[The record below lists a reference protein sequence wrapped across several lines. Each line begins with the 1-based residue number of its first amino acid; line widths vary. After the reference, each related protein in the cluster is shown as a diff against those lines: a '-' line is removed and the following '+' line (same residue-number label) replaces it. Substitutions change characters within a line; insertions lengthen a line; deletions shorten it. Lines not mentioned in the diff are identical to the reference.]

1 MERKI
6 IFYNKYFIE
15 FYLLLNAK
23 EQRRIDLVLDK
34 VKSLRW
40 LPEKY
45 FRHLGGTDG
54 LYEIKIASRFCS
66 FRIFCCFDSNA
77 KVILFNAFNKKSNRT
92 PKRELDTALRL
103 KKEYFNE
110 KSNEK

>member
-6 IFYNKYFIE
+6 IFYKKYFIE
-15 FYLLLNAK
+15 FYLALNDK

-40 LPEKY
+40 LSKKY

-54 LYEIKIASRFCS
+54 LYEIKIALRFS
-66 FRIFCCFDSNA
+66 SIRIFCCFDSDA
-77 KVILFNAFNKKSNRT
+77 LVILFNAFNKKSNRT
-92 PKRELDTALRL
+92 PSRELETALRL
-103 KKEYFNE
+103 KKEYFEE